1 MSSMNDT
8 FKFTATANCIAI
20 TILQLSNCS

>member
-1 MSSMNDT
+1 MNDT